1 MRADIVFQ
9 KLEQREIE
17 ADDLTGL
24 ILEDSKLLSAAIDGV
39 YTRKPQVNY
48 TCAKALRNL
57 SRTRPRLLYAHF
69 HTFVDLMRTSTLLIQ
84 NEIVFI
90 LANLARVDTQDK
102 IESFL
107 DDYFEP
113 LEGPHLLTAMSV
125 VKGAVRM
132 ATAKPELKNQIVGEL
147 LRVQKGKYE
156 NKESRSIIY
165 GEVLDA
171 IQTMKSR
178 PQPAGMDA

>member
-1 MRADIVFQ
+1 MSNMRADKLFQ

-17 ADDLTGL
+17 ADELTGL
-24 ILEDSKLLSAAIDGV
+24 ILEDSKLLPAAIDGV
-39 YTRKPQVNY
+39 YARKPQVNY
-48 TCAKALRNL
+48 TC
-57 SRTRPRLLYAHF
+57 RTRPGLLYAYF
-69 HTFVDLMRTSTLLIQ
+69 HTLVDLMRTSTLLIQ

-132 ATAKPELKNQIVGEL
+132 AAAKPELKNQIAGEL

-156 NKESRSIIY
+156 NKECRRIIY
-165 GEVLDA
+165 REVLDA
-171 IQTMKSR
+171 IQTMKSG
-178 PQPAGMDA
+178 PQLAGMAA